1 MKSTGIIRNIDEL
14 GRLVVPKELRNKLGI
29 GKNDPVEI
37 YVEGEKVIIMKY
49 QPVCHFCGSTEQ
61 ISEFKTKK
69 ICASCIADIKSK
81 R

>member
-37 YVEGEKVIIMKY
+37 YVEGEKIIIMKY
-49 QPVCHFCGSTEQ
+49 HPVCHFCGGTGQLSD
-61 ISEFKTKK
+61 FKTKK
-69 ICASCIADIKSK
+69 ICESCIAEIRSK
-81 R
+81 